1 MYQTSTKWDIFINS
15 MTFNR
20 QKPHW
25 IKALSNL
32 STPVCHRQGQKLC
45 RQLKAAPDPHV
56 LNHYKDGKFHKVY
69 DRQETT
75 KSLVRFMHD
84 PTGDRPWEEETAGKS
99 VVHLDNPSVSLF

>member
-1 MYQTSTKWDIFINS
+1 M
-15 MTFNR
+15 
-20 QKPHW
+20 
-25 IKALSNL
+25 
-32 STPVCHRQGQKLC
+32 CHRQGQKLC

-99 VVHLDNPSVSLF
+99 VVHLDNPSVSLIDDYRYYIRLGT